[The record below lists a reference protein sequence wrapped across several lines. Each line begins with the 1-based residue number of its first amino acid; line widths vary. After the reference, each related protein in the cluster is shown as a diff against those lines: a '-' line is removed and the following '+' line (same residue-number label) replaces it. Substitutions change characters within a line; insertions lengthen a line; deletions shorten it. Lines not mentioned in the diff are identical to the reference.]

1 MKTVMPKQLRG
12 NERQWFVVDAEGHTL
27 GRLATLIATVI
38 RGKNRVDFAP
48 HVDNGDYVIVLN
60 ADKVAVTGTKE
71 ENKLYRTH
79 SGFMGGL
86 NEKKLS
92 TMRVKKPADILRLAV
107 IGMLP
112 KNRQRSG
119 MIARLK
125 LETGSTHQYEAQKP
139 QQLI

>member
-1 MKTVMPKQLRG
+1 MPKQIAG
-12 NERQWFVVDAEGHTL
+12 NERKWFVVDAEGQNL

-38 RGKNRVDFAP
+38 RGKNRVDFSP

-60 ADKVAVTGTKE
+60 ADKIAVTGNKE
-71 ENKLYRTH
+71 EDKFYRTH
-79 SGFMGGL
+79 SGYMGGL

-92 TMRVKKPADILRLAV
+92 TMRVKKPAEILRLAV

-119 MIARLK
+119 MVSRLK
-125 LETGSTHQYEAQKP
+125 LETGTTHQYEAQKP
-139 QQLI
+139 QPLI